1 MYWPRVFS
9 WVDRLGK
16 QNFWVRPRERFS
28 EFRKYRAG
36 VSFYDYFGVDPTTSS
51 FPLKFIRFPLKI
63 IALRTNTP
71 NLTSG
76 RKKIFKWGRNGFLL
90 IFERKLS
97 KEFDLADLLFVL
109 ALAVS
114 GVNSINCATKTELC
128 SFSTHTLQY
137 TAVQL
142 QHMCEHSYKSFDHYF
157 SIFSSQA
164 LYVI

>member
-28 EFRKYRAG
+28 ELRKYRAG

-109 ALAVS
+109 ALVVS
-114 GVNSINCATKTELC
+114 GGKFHELC
-128 SFSTHTLQY
+128 YKDWALFIFHPY
-137 TAVQL
+137 TAV
-142 QHMCEHSYKSFDHYF
+142 HCSTTTT
-157 SIFSSQA
+157 
-164 LYVI
+164 YVWTFL